1 MTGHRVRSSSR
12 RAVLAGACAA
22 CTAAP
27 AGCARYGT
35 SNRLAGPA
43 APPGGAGSAAAGAPR
58 SATSTGL
65 AGPPATPA
73 GAASPAAGASSAGA
87 ASSAGTSAPAVL
99 ASTAD
104 IPVGGG
110 KVLTDKKIVITQ
122 PQAGS
127 FHAFTAIC
135 THQGCVVSTVSGG
148 TINCPC
154 HGSKYSSVNGSVV
167 NGPATLPLAAVSIK
181 VQDTSIVQL

>member
-1 MTGHRVRSSSR
+1 MTEHRVQSSSR
-12 RAVLAGACAA
+12 RAVLAAACAA
-22 CTAAP
+22 CAASL

-35 SNRLAGPA
+35 SN
-43 APPGGAGSAAAGAPR
+43 
-58 SATSTGL
+58 GL
-65 AGPPATPA
+65 AGSPATPA
-73 GAASPAAGASSAGA
+73 GAASSSAGA
-87 ASSAGTSAPAVL
+87 TSSAGSASAVL

-122 PQAGS
+122 PKAGS

-135 THQGCVVSTVSGG
+135 THQGCIVNAVSAG

-181 VQDTSIVQL
+181 VQGTSIVQL

>member
-1 MTGHRVRSSSR
+1 MTGHRARSSSR

-22 CTAAP
+22 CAASL

-35 SNRLAGPA
+35 SNG
-43 APPGGAGSAAAGAPR
+43 
-58 SATSTGL
+58 GL
-65 AGPPATPA
+65 AGSPAQG
-73 GAASPAAGASSAGA
+73 GAATSAAGA
-87 ASSAGTSAPAVL
+87 ASSAGTGAPAVL

-135 THQGCVVSTVSGG
+135 THLGCIVNTVSGG
-148 TINCPC
+148 TIDCPC
-154 HGSKYSSVNGSVV
+154 HGSKYSSVDGSVV

-181 VQDTSIVQL
+181 VQGTSIVQV

>member
-22 CTAAP
+22 CTAAL

-35 SNRLAGPA
+35 SN
-43 APPGGAGSAAAGAPR
+43 
-58 SATSTGL
+58 GL

-135 THQGCVVSTVSGG
+135 THQGCIVNSVSGG
-148 TINCPC
+148 TIDCPC
-154 HGSKYSSVNGSVV
+154 HGSKYSALNGSVV

-181 VQDTSIVQL
+181 VQGTSIVQL

>member
-1 MTGHRVRSSSR
+1 MTGSSSR

-22 CTAAP
+22 CAATL

-35 SNRLAGPA
+35 SNGLAGSP
-43 APPGGAGSAAAGAPR
+43 AGAPAYGPP
-58 SATSTGL
+58 SASTG
-65 AGPPATPA
+65 
-73 GAASPAAGASSAGA
+73 
-87 ASSAGTSAPAVL
+87 SAGTGSAGGSASNVL
-99 ASTAD
+99 ATTAE

-110 KVLTDKKIVITQ
+110 KVLTAQKIVVTQ

-135 THQGCVVSTVSGG
+135 THQGCIVNAVSGG

-154 HGSKYSSVNGSVV
+154 HGSEYSIVTGSVV
-167 NGPATLPLAAVSIK
+167 RGPAPLPLAAVSIK
-181 VQDTSIVQL
+181 VQGTSIVQV

>member
-1 MTGHRVRSSSR
+1 MTGHHVRSSSR
-12 RAVLAGACAA
+12 RAVLASACAA
-22 CTAAP
+22 CTAAL

-35 SNRLAGPA
+35 SN
-43 APPGGAGSAAAGAPR
+43 
-58 SATSTGL
+58 GL
-65 AGPPATPA
+65 AGSPAQG
-73 GAASPAAGASSAGA
+73 GAASSATGTASAAGTASSAGA
-87 ASSAGTSAPAVL
+87 SAPAVL

-110 KVLTDKKIVITQ
+110 KVLSDQKIVITQ

-135 THQGCVVSTVSGG
+135 THQGCIVDAVSGG
-148 TINCPC
+148 TIDCPC

-181 VQDTSIVQL
+181 VQGTSIVQL

>member
-22 CTAAP
+22 CAASL

-35 SNRLAGPA
+35 SN
-43 APPGGAGSAAAGAPR
+43 
-58 SATSTGL
+58 GL

-87 ASSAGTSAPAVL
+87 ASSAGTSASAVL

-135 THQGCVVSTVSGG
+135 THQGCIVSTVSGG

-167 NGPATLPLAAVSIK
+167 NGPAPLPLAAVSIK
-181 VQDTSIVQL
+181 VQGTSIVQL

>member
-1 MTGHRVRSSSR
+1 MTRQHARSSSR
-12 RAVLAGACAA
+12 RAMLAGACATCLSA
-22 CTAAP
+22 V

-35 SNRLAGPA
+35 GNG
-43 APPGGAGSAAAGAPR
+43 
-58 SATSTGL
+58 GL
-65 AGPPATPA
+65 AGPPAQG
-73 GAASPAAGASSAGA
+73 GAASSPAAA
-87 ASSAGTSAPAVL
+87 ASSAGTNATAVL
-99 ASTAD
+99 ATTAD

-135 THQGCVVSTVSGG
+135 THLGCIVNAVSGG

-154 HGSKYSSVNGSVV
+154 HGSKYSSVDGSVV
-167 NGPATLPLAAVSIK
+167 TGPATLPLAAVSIK
-181 VQDTSIVQL
+181 VQGTSIVQV